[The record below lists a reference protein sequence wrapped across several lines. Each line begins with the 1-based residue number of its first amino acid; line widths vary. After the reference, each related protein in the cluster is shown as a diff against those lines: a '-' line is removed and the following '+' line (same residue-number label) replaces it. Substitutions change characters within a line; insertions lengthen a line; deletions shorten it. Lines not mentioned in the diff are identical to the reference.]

1 MAKLSTSVSEKSPPK
16 SSKNGASTNNGI
28 FQSFIENLPVMFYAV
43 EATAPHTP
51 IYISPTFQ
59 AFGYPLEEWLTNSE
73 IWDQVIHPADRS
85 AVLDGT
91 RQAMRRG
98 ENIDFEY
105 RVICSDGRVLW
116 VRDRSCA
123 IKDKDGKYISEYG
136 SSLASQ
142 KDQFGHS
149 QMGGLAQTLVS
160 FVKARTGAKM
170 RGIELSLLQRC
181 AAHAASLTDVN
192 EAYLAGQTAVEQAV
206 AGVTDKMV
214 AFERVSQNPYKCG
227 IKLIDLSDVANYEKK
242 VPREWINEAGN
253 GINQAF
259 IDYALPLVQGE
270 PNIKRTNGLPRF
282 PKLKKI
288 IAK

>member
-1 MAKLSTSVSEKSPPK
+1 MGIPKTIDNDLFGTDHCPGFPSAAKYIATACAEVYEDARVYDTGMITIIEIMGRNAGWLAASSKLACVGGNAPDLIYLPEINFDMDTFLNDVEALYKSKGSVIVAVSE
-16 SSKNGASTNNGI
+16 G
-28 FQSFIENLPVMFYAV
+28 
-43 EATAPHTP
+43 
-51 IYISPTFQ
+51 
-59 AFGYPLEEWLTNSE
+59 
-73 IWDQVIHPADRS
+73 
-85 AVLDGT
+85 
-91 RQAMRRG
+91 
-98 ENIDFEY
+98 
-105 RVICSDGRVLW
+105 
-116 VRDRSCA
+116 

-181 AAHAASLTDVN
+181 AAHSASLTDVN

-270 PNIKRTNGLPRF
+270 PDIKRINGLPRF